1 MATEQKDRDG
11 TTLKILFDFED
22 IPANR
27 RDWRIFEVQMENLPE
42 IVVNGPID
50 LDKEVESKPLPEQ
63 EPERR
68 AGVVIR
74 FLVARGR
81 SLMRGVE

>member
-1 MATEQKDRDG
+1 VATEQKDRDG
-11 TTLKILFDFED
+11 TTLKVLFDFED
-22 IPANR
+22 IPAKR

-42 IVVNGPID
+42 IVVNSPID
-50 LDKEVESKPLPEQ
+50 LDKEVESNPLPKQ
-63 EPERR
+63 EPKRR

-81 SLMRGVE
+81 SPMTGDE